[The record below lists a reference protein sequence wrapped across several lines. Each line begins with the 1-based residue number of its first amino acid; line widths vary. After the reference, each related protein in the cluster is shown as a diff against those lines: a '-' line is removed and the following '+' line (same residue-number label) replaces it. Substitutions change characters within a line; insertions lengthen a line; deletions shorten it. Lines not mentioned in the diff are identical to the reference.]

1 MIGRRFPHAAL
12 ALVLLAF
19 AQPAGAS
26 TYVDREIR
34 FMPDQ
39 VRFEQRDGK
48 TVLQAPGATHEDRA
62 GRPDIPWLGRA
73 LAVPDG
79 QKVTAVEVIG
89 IETSPIATGVKIEPA
104 PRPVAGS
111 FKIERTAPDPA
122 FFASDTPQ
130 PAVAAELGVQGWQR
144 GQHEV
149 WLKVAPVRWSPRSG
163 LLERVTSIRVR
174 LTLETDGA
182 DDHLVRQRVVAE
194 WEDDHG
200 PTLLGAP
207 RRPAT
212 MSLSAR
218 SLQGRAQPFSATQI
232 PSLMGSPVQYV
243 IVTNNTMAA
252 EFQRLA
258 DWKTQSGIPAVVRT
272 VEWIRS
278 QYPGGADDGE
288 KIRKFLQDAYAR
300 WGTKWVLLGGD
311 TDVIPARYG
320 FTTFYNNG
328 PPDNGNYIATDL
340 YYSCLDGNWNAD
352 GDSIYGEGYVS
363 ADIPGDNADLMP
375 DVFVGRATTVSAD
388 DAKKF
393 VDRVFQYS
401 RTPVGDYETNVLMFG
416 EVLFPQDW
424 RPGDFVS
431 IDGASLIEEVL
442 PTFNGHPEFHVARL
456 YENYTEPTYTPGA
469 LQETKQAVLDSLDRG
484 YGIAVHVG
492 HGYRNTMSVGSGTLD
507 NGDASGLTNG
517 NRLINLYAID
527 CTSNAIDFPSIGE
540 AFMSAKNGGM
550 VSNIGSTNF
559 DFPTAGRVYQDE
571 YFQLLV
577 QDSVTSIGE
586 AQAMQKLPY
595 VPFSIY
601 DGVNRWTQMTLLLL
615 GDPEMKIWTNT
626 PRTLTVSG
634 PASMPLSDSTIT
646 VNVKVAG
653 VNLAN
658 ARVTAYRANTDFSTG
673 TTNAS
678 GNVTLPFRPDTLGT
692 LTLTVTA
699 FNCRPYQTNVTI
711 TGTGLPLLA
720 DPAFTIDDDNIGGTS
735 GNSDGFADAGEVFD
749 LKVPLRNNGGS
760 TAPSVSATLTTT
772 DPQITIS
779 VPTVNYGS
787 IAVGALVNPANGF
800 RISSPFTTLDQREVP
815 FTLRVFD
822 GAGHT
827 RTEKIQVTLR
837 APDLQHL
844 SHVVQDAG
852 GNANGIPDPGETV
865 TYLITV
871 RNAGTGTSNG
881 VSLKVRNYDGL
892 ATVLDSTSSFG
903 NIASGGS
910 VQGDAIVFQP
920 SSYAAKLELRISDQY
935 GLLGT
940 QTIDISRPLPPDQLA
955 GGGEQTNIEL
965 TWHRSL
971 SSDVRGYN
979 IYRSTSSGGPFTLV
993 NTVPTDRTSYYTDA
1007 GLTPLT
1013 SFFFKVTAVD
1023 SSANESDF
1031 SSLASASTNPPTHTV
1046 FPIPLGG
1053 TTPSSVAVDHV
1064 YAGYP
1069 MDIFA
1074 GANVL
1079 YGLHPDGTFPVD
1091 ADGQGTTAGDFST
1104 KGLYFAAGPSL
1115 GDVDGDGSVDIV
1127 APSWNDSSVYV
1138 FNKDGSVKAGWP
1150 LKIFTGIF
1158 SSAAIGDLDNNGS
1171 NELVFGSNGFNFFAM
1186 RSNGTEWMNGD
1197 GNPSTLGVFK
1207 VLGAPF
1213 NYGTPALADID
1224 NDGFLDIVYGGFD
1237 GNLYVWDRFGN
1248 SLPGFPVNCGGA
1260 ITCSPAVGALDGPG
1274 DTTKEIVV
1282 VSTNDLIYVINNN
1295 GAVRSGFPFFFR
1307 NSGSTRSPSPAL
1319 ADMNNDG
1326 FLDIVLASTNGGI
1339 YVVNRLGQ
1347 LVSPWINVRYSTK
1360 TSQASE
1366 SSPIVADITGDGLPD
1381 ILMGGE
1387 DRRICAF
1394 GNNGQM
1400 LPGFPIILEA
1410 EVRGTPAVCD
1420 CDGDGMTEIV
1430 FSGWDKLLHM
1440 WDYDFPFSPGRTPD
1454 WPQFHHDARR
1464 TGFAGAPVTVAV
1476 GNGPAAPTRV
1486 EMAIPAPNPARVTTR
1501 IEYAIPTDHA
1511 GQDLDLAIFDL
1522 SGRRVRTLAHGAALA
1537 GRQVAVWDLR
1547 GDDGAPARAGIYFAR
1562 FQLGHEAQS
1571 HKLLVVH

>member
-12 ALVLLAF
+12 ALILLAI
-19 AQPAGAS
+19 ASPAGAS

-34 FMPDQ
+34 FTPDQ
-39 VRFEQRDGK
+39 VRVEQNDGK
-48 TVLQAPGATHEDRA
+48 TRLVTPGSTHEDRA
-62 GRPDIPWLGRA
+62 GRPDIPWLGQ
-73 LAVPDG
+73 AVAIPDG

-89 IETSPIATGVKIEPA
+89 VETSPIATGVRIEPA
-104 PRPVAGS
+104 PRAVAGS
-111 FKIERTAPDPA
+111 LEIERTAPDPA
-122 FFASDTPQ
+122 YFGSDTPQ
-130 PAVAAELGVQGWQR
+130 PATPVELGVQGWER
-144 GQHEV
+144 GRHEA
-149 WLKVAPVRWSPRSG
+149 WLRVAPVRWSPRSG
-163 LLERVTSIRVR
+163 LLERVTRIQVR
-174 LTLETDGA
+174 LTLEPAAG
-182 DDHLVRQRVVAE
+182 DDHVVRERVVAE

-207 RRPAT
+207 RLAPT
-212 MSLSAR
+212 TSSLR
-218 SLQGRAQPFSATQI
+218 TLKGRAQPFKATQV

-243 IVTNNTMAA
+243 IVTNETMAS

-272 VEWIRS
+272 VEWIRT

-320 FTTFYNNG
+320 YTTFYG
-328 PPDNGNYIATDL
+328 GNYIATDL

-352 GDSIYGEGYVS
+352 GDSIYGEGYFS
-363 ADIPGDNADLMP
+363 SDDPGDSCDLMP
-375 DVFVGRATTVSAD
+375 DVYVGRTATLSSD

-401 RTPVGDYETNVLMFG
+401 RTPIGDYETNILMFG

-424 RPGDFVS
+424 HPGDFVTL
-431 IDGASLIEEVL
+431 DGASLIEEVL

-456 YENYTEPTYTPGA
+456 YENYTEPSYTPGA

-571 YFQLLV
+571 YFNLLV
-577 QDSVTSIGE
+577 ADSVTSIGE
-586 AQAMQKLPY
+586 AQAKQKLPY
-595 VPFSIY
+595 VPFSVY

-615 GDPEMKIWTNT
+615 GDPQMKIWTNT
-626 PRTLTVSG
+626 PRTLTVTA
-634 PASMPLSDSTIT
+634 PASMLLSDSTIA
-646 VNVKVAG
+646 VNVKIGG

-658 ARVTAYRANTDFSTG
+658 AQVTAYRANTDFSTG
-673 TTNAS
+673 TTDAS
-678 GNVTLPFRPDTLGT
+678 GNITLPFRPDTLGT
-692 LTLTVTA
+692 LTLTVTG
-699 FNCRPYQTNVTI
+699 FNCRPYQGNVAI
-711 TGTGLPLLA
+711 TSTALPLVV
-720 DPAFTIDDDNIGGTS
+720 DPAYTVDDDNVGGTS
-735 GNSDGFADAGEVFD
+735 GNADGFADAGEVFD
-749 LKVPLRNNGGS
+749 LRVPLRNNGGS

-772 DPQITIS
+772 DPQVTIS

-787 IAVGALVNPANGF
+787 IAAGALVNAANGF
-800 RISSPFTTLDQREVP
+800 RISTPYTTEDQRELP

-827 RTEKIQVTLR
+827 RTEKLQVTLR
-837 APDLQHL
+837 APDLQQA
-844 SHVVQDAG
+844 SHTVLDAG
-852 GNANGIPDPGETV
+852 GNNNGIPDPGETV
-865 TYLITV
+865 TYYITL
-871 RNAGTGTSNG
+871 RNAGSGATSS
-881 VSLKVRNYDGL
+881 VTLKVRNYDGL

-903 NIASGGS
+903 NIASGAA

-920 SSYAAKLELRISDQY
+920 SSYSAKLELRVSDQY
-935 GLLGT
+935 GLLKT
-940 QTIDISRPLPPDQLA
+940 QTIDITRPLPPDQLE
-955 GGGEQTNIEL
+955 GSGQSTNIRL
-965 TWHRSL
+965 SWHRSL
-971 SSDVRGYN
+971 SNDIKGYN
-979 IYRSTSSGGPFTLV
+979 IYRSTASGGPYSKV
-993 NTVPTDRTSYYTDA
+993 NTVPTDRTAYYMDN
-1007 GLTPLT
+1007 GLAPLT
-1013 SFFFKVTAVD
+1013 AFYFKVTAVD

-1031 SSLASASTNPPTHTV
+1031 SAVANASTNPPTHTV

-1053 TTPSSVAVDHV
+1053 TTPSSVAIDHV

-1079 YGLHPDGTFPVD
+1079 YALHPDGTYPVD

-1104 KGLYFAAGPSL
+1104 LGNYFAAGPSL
-1115 GDVDGDGSVDIV
+1115 GDLDGDGSVDIV
-1127 APSWNDSSVYV
+1127 APSWNDSTIYV
-1138 FNKDGSVKAGWP
+1138 FNKTGALKSGWP
-1150 LKIFTGIF
+1150 LNVHAPMF
-1158 SSAAIGDLDNNGS
+1158 SSAALGDLDNNGTL
-1171 NELVFGSNGFNFFAM
+1171 ELAFGSNGNNFFVM
-1186 RSNGTEWMNGD
+1186 RANGTEWMNGD
-1197 GNPSTLGVFK
+1197 NNASTTGVFK
-1207 VLGAPF
+1207 VLGQPF
-1213 NYGTPALADID
+1213 NYGTPALADIN
-1224 NDGFLDIVYGGFD
+1224 NDGFLDIVYGSFD

-1248 SLPGFPVNCGGA
+1248 NLPGFPVNLGGS

-1274 DTTKEIVV
+1274 DTSKEIVV
-1282 VSTNDLIYVINNN
+1282 VSTNDLVWVINND
-1295 GAVRSGFPFFFR
+1295 GSVRSGFPFFFR
-1307 NSGSTRSPSPAL
+1307 NSGTTRSPSPAL

-1326 FLDIVLASTNGGI
+1326 FLDIVLAATNGGL
-1339 YVVNRLGQ
+1339 YAFNRLGQ
-1347 LVSPWINVRYSTK
+1347 TIAPWINIRYSLM
-1360 TSQASE
+1360 TSATSE
-1366 SSPIVADITGDGLPD
+1366 SSPIVADINGDGLPD
-1381 ILMGGE
+1381 VLMGGE
-1387 DRRICAF
+1387 DSRLCAF

-1400 LPGFPIILEA
+1400 LPGFPIILDG

-1420 CDGDGMTEIV
+1420 CDGDGKTEIV
-1430 FSGWDKLLHM
+1430 LAGWDKLLHV
-1440 WDYDFPFSPGRTPD
+1440 WDYDFAFSPGKVPQ

-1464 TGFAGAPVTVAV
+1464 TGYAGAPVSV
-1476 GNGPAAPTRV
+1476 GVGDGPAAPTRV
-1486 EMAIPAPNPARVTTR
+1486 EMAIPAPNPAHVTTR
-1501 IEYAIPTDHA
+1501 IEYAIPADHA

-1537 GRQVAVWDLR
+1537 GRQVATWDLR
-1547 GDDGAPARAGIYFAR
+1547 GEDGSPAHAGVYFAR
-1562 FQLGHEAQS
+1562 FMLGREVQS

>member
-12 ALVLLAF
+12 ALVLLAL
-19 AQPAGAS
+19 AHPAAAS
-26 TYVDREIR
+26 TFVDREIR
-34 FMPDQ
+34 FTPDQ
-39 VRFEQRDGK
+39 VRFERTDGK
-48 TVLQAPGATHEDRA
+48 TRLLTPGATHEDRA
-62 GRPDIPWLGRA
+62 GRPDIPWLGQA
-73 LAVPDG
+73 IAVPEG

-89 IETSPIATGVKIEPA
+89 VETSPIATGVKIEPA
-104 PRPVAGS
+104 PRAVAGS
-111 FKIERTAPDPA
+111 FAMERTAPDPA

-130 PAVAAELGVQGWQR
+130 PAIPVELGAQGWER
-144 GQHEV
+144 GRHEV
-149 WLKVAPVRWSPRSG
+149 WLRVAPMRWSPRSG
-163 LLERVTSIRVR
+163 LLERVTRIQVR
-174 LTLETDGA
+174 LTLEADGA

-194 WEDDHG
+194 WEDNHG

-207 RRPAT
+207 RPAAT
-212 MSLSAR
+212 TSFSSRTLK
-218 SLQGRAQPFSATQI
+218 GRAEPFQATQV

-272 VEWIRS
+272 VEWIRT
-278 QYPGGADDGE
+278 QYPSGADDGE
-288 KIRKFLQDAYAR
+288 RIRKFLQDAYAR

-311 TDVIPARYG
+311 TEVIPARYG
-320 FTTFYNNG
+320 YTTFY
-328 PPDNGNYIATDL
+328 NGNYIATDL

-352 GDSIYGEGYVS
+352 GDSIYGEGYLT
-363 ADIPGDNADLMP
+363 ADDPGDSCDLMP
-375 DVFVGRATTVSAD
+375 DVYVGRSATVSAD

-401 RTPVGDYETNVLMFG
+401 RTPVGDYETNILMFG

-424 RPGDFVS
+424 HPGDFVS

-456 YENYTEPTYTPGA
+456 YENYTEPSYTPGA
-469 LQETKQAVLDSLDRG
+469 GQETKQAVLDSLDRG

-492 HGYRNTMSVGSGTLD
+492 HGFRNTMSVGSGTLD
-507 NGDASGLTNG
+507 NGDAAGLTNG

-550 VSNIGSTNF
+550 ASNIGSTNF

-577 QDSVTSIGE
+577 QDSVTSVGE
-586 AQAMQKLPY
+586 AQARQKLPY

-626 PRTLTVSG
+626 PRTLTVAA
-634 PASMPLSDSTIT
+634 PASMPLSDSTIA
-646 VNVKVAG
+646 VNVKIAG

-673 TTNAS
+673 TTDAS
-678 GNVTLPFRPDTLGT
+678 GNVTLPFRPDTVGT
-692 LTLTVTA
+692 LSLTVTA
-699 FNCRPYQTNVTI
+699 FNCRPYQANVSI
-711 TGTGLPLLA
+711 TSTALPLVV
-720 DPAFTIDDDNIGGTS
+720 DPAYTIDDDNVGGTS

-760 TAPSVSATLTTT
+760 TAPSASATLSTT
-772 DPQITIS
+772 DPQVTIS

-787 IAVGALVNPANGF
+787 IGVGALVNPASGF
-800 RISSPFTTLDQREVP
+800 RISSLYTTVDQREVP

-837 APDLQHL
+837 APELVHA
-844 SHVVQDAG
+844 SHTVLDAG
-852 GNANGIPDPGETV
+852 GNGNGIPDPGETI
-865 TYLITV
+865 TYTITL
-871 RNAGTGTSNG
+871 RNAGTGTASG
-881 VSLKVRNYDGL
+881 VSLKARSYDGL
-892 ATVLDSTSSFG
+892 ATVTDSSATFG
-903 NIASGGS
+903 TLAPGGS

-920 SSYAAKLELRISDQY
+920 SSYAAKLELRFSDSY

-940 QTIDISRPLPPDQLA
+940 QMIDIGRPLAPDQLA
-955 GGGEQTNIEL
+955 GGGQQTNIAL

-979 IYRSTSSGGPFTLV
+979 IYRSTSSGGPYVKV
-993 NTVPTDRTSYYTDA
+993 NTVPTDRTAYYTDS

-1031 SSLASASTNPPTHTV
+1031 SSFVNASTNPPTHTV
-1046 FPIPLGG
+1046 FPIPLGFN
-1053 TTPSSVAVDHV
+1053 TPSSVAIDHV

-1069 MDIFA
+1069 QDIFV
-1074 GANVL
+1074 GAQFL
-1079 YGLHPDGTFPVD
+1079 YGLHPDGSFPVD
-1091 ADGQGTTAGDFST
+1091 ADGQGTTSGDFST
-1104 KGLYFAAGPSL
+1104 LGNYFAAGPSL
-1115 GDVDGDGSVDIV
+1115 GDLDGDGSVDV
-1127 APSWNDSSVYV
+1127 VGPSWSDSTIYV
-1138 FNKDGSVKAGWP
+1138 FNKDGSLKAGWP
-1150 LKIFTGIF
+1150 LKIFAPMF
-1158 SSAAIGDLDNNGS
+1158 SSVALGDLDNNGTK
-1171 NELVFGSNGFNFFAM
+1171 ELVFGSNGTRIFAM
-1186 RSNGTEWMNGD
+1186 RSNGTEWMDGD
-1197 GNPSTLGVFK
+1197 ANPATKGVFK
-1207 VLGAPF
+1207 VLGGGF
-1213 NYGTPALADID
+1213 NYGSPALADIN
-1224 NDGFLDIVYGGFD
+1224 NDGFLDIIYGGSD
-1237 GNLYVWDRFGN
+1237 GFLYVWDRFGN
-1248 SLPGFPVNCGGA
+1248 NLPGFPVNLGGG

-1282 VSTNDLIYVINNN
+1282 VSTNDLVYVLNND
-1295 GAVRSGFPFFFR
+1295 GTTRSGFPFFFR
-1307 NSGSTRSPSPAL
+1307 NSGNTRSPSPAL

-1339 YVVNRLGQ
+1339 YVVNRLAQ
-1347 LVSPWINVRYSTK
+1347 AILPWINVRYSAR
-1360 TSQASE
+1360 TSSASE

-1381 ILMGGE
+1381 VLMGGE
-1387 DRRICAF
+1387 DSRLCAF

-1400 LPGFPIILEA
+1400 LPGFPIVLDG
-1410 EVRGTPAVCD
+1410 EVRGTPGVCD

-1430 FSGWDKLLHM
+1430 FAGWDKLLHV
-1440 WDYDFPFSPGRTPD
+1440 WDYDFAFSPGRAPD

-1464 TGFAGAPVTVAV
+1464 TGYAGAPVNV
-1476 GNGPAAPTRV
+1476 GVGGPAAPTRV

-1501 IEYAIPTDHA
+1501 IEYAIPADHA
-1511 GQDLDLAIFDL
+1511 GQGLDLAIFDL

-1537 GRQVAVWDLR
+1537 GRQVAIWDLR
-1547 GDDGAPARAGIYFAR
+1547 GDDGAPSHAGIYFAR
-1562 FQLGHEAQS
+1562 FKLGRDVLS